1 MYVCDMK
8 AQEKPGEASSMRQ
21 RKDEAACPGRSAREP
36 NIKTRSFEK
45 WYFMS
50 SKGPIS
56 IKMTKL
62 VKIPPSQGQTLALL
76 RMIMALPQTNNFK
89 ANTQIL
95 ANVDPVQ
102 KLGLFGN
109 AEE

>member
-1 MYVCDMK
+1 
-8 AQEKPGEASSMRQ
+8 MRQ
-21 RKDEAACPGRSAREP
+21 HVLAGVQGNPK
-36 NIKTRSFEK
+36 
-45 WYFMS
+45 
-50 SKGPIS
+50 SKQEVLGNGTSCPIS
-56 IKMTKL
+56 IKMTEL